1 MVEKVD
7 RPDAQPP
14 WRITAPKESREDQHQ
29 QQDQREEQEKRYQ
42 KQLEGRDW
50 KKFGTRTVVIKP
62 MRVPRGEIDRCLF
75 RAVAMRSGIGTLQ
88 AAIRWRDGQETKV
101 ALILLRR
108 LEDFLRVKKLAP
120 GAVVP
125 EDIWGREET
134 VEIGIPQIIEN
145 ARPGGR
151 TLAGGGTQTTGER
164 SATRRRAP
172 PRFLVTL
179 GLLDGAT
186 GRIRWGIVLTYLML
200 IAFAIALVVV

>member
-7 RPDAQPP
+7 RPDASPP

-62 MRVPRGEIDRCLF
+62 MRVPREQIDRCLF
-75 RAVAMRSGIGTLQ
+75 RAIAMRSGVGTLQ
-88 AAIRWRDGQETKV
+88 AAIRWRDGRETKV

-125 EDIWGREET
+125 KDIWGREET

-145 ARPGGR
+145 SAAAGR
-151 TLAGGGTQTTGER
+151 TLSGGER
-164 SATRRRAP
+164 RTTAEGPARRRRP
-172 PRFLVTL
+172 PPALVTL
-179 GLLDGAT
+179 GLLDRTT
-186 GRIRWGIVLTYLML
+186 GRIRWGIVLTYLAL